1 MTTPID
7 IKFTSMSLSRTMMDE
22 IKNPTIFDY
31 IYVSI
36 ISSIV
41 SICFHLTLNFFFE
54 NVLKFVIH
62 FIINL
67 LFDCA
72 NFLYMVFVVSWKA
85 LCYFACSCKRLKKRK
100 RTSGRPRTPGRP
112 RNKIS
117 KRYRD

>member
-1 MTTPID
+1 MMTPID
-7 IKFTSMSLSRTMMDE
+7 IKFTSMSLSRTMMSE
-22 IKNPTIFDY
+22 IKNPSIFDY

-41 SICFHLTLNFFFE
+41 SICFHFALNFFFE

-72 NFLYMVFVVSWKA
+72 NFLYMVFVLLWKT
-85 LCYFACSCKRLKKRK
+85 LCHFASSCKRLKKRK
-100 RTSGRPRTPGRP
+100 RTSRRSRTSGKP